1 MAMVI
6 STCYYGW
13 RIIPVSML
21 RCLHRGTIE
30 KIDIIVENEIRFRGN
45 FQCRVSKELIS
56 EIRMSG
62 LVIQF
67 IFVSL
72 VLQLPT
78 FDIKNFLKVCSG
90 QEGQKYPSISLIW
103 TIPLSKEMEG
113 GEERKAISEEEI
125 F

>member
-21 RCLHRGTIE
+21 RCRHRGTIDE
-30 KIDIIVENEIRFRGN
+30 INIIVENEIHFRGN
-45 FQCRVSKELIS
+45 FQCPTSKELSS
-56 EIRMSG
+56 EMRMSG

-72 VLQLPT
+72 VLRLPT
-78 FDIKNFLKVCSG
+78 FDIKIVSKVWSS
-90 QEGQKYPSISLIW
+90 QEGQKYPSRSLIRK
-103 TIPLSKEMEG
+103 IPLSKEMEG